1 MIFGIV
7 GEEVY
12 ENFSVTDGDN
22 TLVSGIPNTE
32 FTADLYDP
40 VANTSSVTVS
50 ITELG
55 NGHYRSEFIPDKT
68 GTWYI
73 IVYHDEYFP
82 WGKSDDVLVYN
93 NDFDKIA
100 DDLTRVLGL
109 TQENYYLD
117 ETAYTSYQGAKLLT
131 GGRIRIY
138 SNASSVGT
146 INDVMATYKIES
158 DWNNDELQ
166 TYKVTKV

>member
-7 GEEVY
+7 GEKIY
-12 ENFSVTDGDN
+12 ENFSVTDEKN
-22 TLVSGIPNTE
+22 TLVSGILDTE

-40 VANTSSVTVS
+40 KGDTSSGTVN

-55 NGHYRSEFIPDKT
+55 NGHYRSDFTPDQT

-73 IVYHDEYFP
+73 IVYHDQYFP

-93 NDFDKIA
+93 SDFDKIA
-100 DDLTRVLGL
+100 SDLTKVLGL
-109 TQENYYLD
+109 SQENYYLD
-117 ETAYTSYQGAKLLT
+117 DTVYTSYRGVKLLT
-131 GGRIRIY
+131 DGRIRIY
-138 SNASSVGT
+138 SNKDSIGT
-146 INDVMATYKIES
+146 INDVIATYQIDS
-158 DWNNDELQ
+158 TWTNDELQ